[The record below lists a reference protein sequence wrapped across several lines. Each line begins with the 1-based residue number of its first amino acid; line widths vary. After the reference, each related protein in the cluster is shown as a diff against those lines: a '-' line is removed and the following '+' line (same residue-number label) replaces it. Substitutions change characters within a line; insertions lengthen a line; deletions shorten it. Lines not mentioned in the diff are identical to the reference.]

1 VSDYVYMHPAFVP
14 ETEAKVSVRAHAF
27 NYGTSVFEGIRA
39 YWCEEEGRL
48 SIFRAAE
55 HFQRLARSA
64 RVLHIALPLDEKALT
79 EIAGELLRRNG
90 YRQDAYVRPIA
101 YKGVPH
107 RLGVALT
114 DAADEF
120 CMYAFPLGRYLETH
134 RPLRVRVASWQ
145 RIPDNAAPA
154 RCKIGGTYVNP
165 ALAKTE
171 ALADGYDECVMLGAR
186 GTVGEG
192 STENLFLVVDGTLV
206 TPAVSED
213 ILVGIT
219 RQTVITLARAELG
232 LVTVERPVARSE
244 LYQADEIFL
253 CGTGAEIAGVGE
265 VDGRPIGD
273 GSLGRITASLQ
284 QLYQAVVRRR
294 RLEYR
299 HWCTEV

>member
-1 VSDYVYMHPAFVP
+1 VSGYVYMHPAFVP
-14 ETEAKVSVRAHAF
+14 EAEAKVSVRAHAF

-48 SIFRAAE
+48 LIFRAAE

-64 RVLHIALPLDEKALT
+64 RVLQIALPLDEKGLIEVAR
-79 EIAGELLRRNG
+79 ELLRRNG
-90 YRQDAYVRPIA
+90 YRHDAYVRPIA

-120 CMYAFPLGRYLETH
+120 CMYAFPLDQYLETY

-171 ALADGYDECVMLGAR
+171 ALANGYDECVMLGGG
-186 GTVGEG
+186 GTVAEG
-192 STENLFLVVDGTLV
+192 STENLFLVGEGLLV
-206 TPAVSED
+206 TPPVSED

-219 RQTVITLARAELG
+219 RQTVMALARAELG
-232 LVTVERPVARSE
+232 VATLERPVARSE

-265 VDGRPIGD
+265 VDGRPVGD
-273 GSLGRITASLQ
+273 GRVGRITASLQ
-284 QLYQAVVRRR
+284 QLYQAVVRGR